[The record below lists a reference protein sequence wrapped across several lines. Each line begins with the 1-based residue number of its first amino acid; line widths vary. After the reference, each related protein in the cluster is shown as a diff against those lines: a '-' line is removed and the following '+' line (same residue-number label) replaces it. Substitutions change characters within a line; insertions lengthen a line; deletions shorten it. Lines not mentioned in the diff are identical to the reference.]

1 MTCPPKLGSTILVGL
16 MLLVPVRHARA
27 QEAEP
32 QAADAFEP
40 SWMVGFNV
48 TSVLKK
54 FLASFLNEI
63 LN

>member
-1 MTCPPKLGSTILVGL
+1 